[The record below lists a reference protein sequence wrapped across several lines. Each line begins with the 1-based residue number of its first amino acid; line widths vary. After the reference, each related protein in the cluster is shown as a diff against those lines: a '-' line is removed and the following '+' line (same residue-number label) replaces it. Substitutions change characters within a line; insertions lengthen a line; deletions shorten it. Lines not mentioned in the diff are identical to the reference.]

1 MSKCDVTL
9 YRDFP
14 KSYYK
19 YYTGG
24 LCLFT
29 LHSLGI
35 CIQTFEDGFFMSSS
49 AYWKVFFF
57 FFSKL
62 ALVFISR
69 VTHMSH

>member
-1 MSKCDVTL
+1 MPKCDVTL

-24 LCLFT
+24 LFLFI

-35 CIQTFEDGFFMSSS
+35 CIQTSEDRFFMSSS
-49 AYWKVFFF
+49 AYWKVFYLFF
-57 FFSKL
+57 YFLFFKVSTS
-62 ALVFISR
+62 F
-69 VTHMSH
+69 H